1 MKMVIM
7 KYKTILLLS
16 FFVFLWPIL
25 LNAQPYER
33 SSEETHT
40 FKVFKPTSLEVYNK
54 YGNIHLFP
62 WDKDS
67 VKIRIELNV
76 KANKESKVDKIF
88 EYINFEFSNTKY
100 YIIARTKLK
109 QQGSF
114 WSEVSDLA
122 NTLFSG
128 NNKAQI
134 DYYIYMPK
142 DMPAKFENKFGNIY
156 STDHTGK
163 LEVSISNGD
172 YKANNIDGYLE
183 LDLSFGNASINSVET
198 GKMNVNYGEM
208 ELKNANDLT
217 LKSKS
222 STFYI
227 EDVKALSITSKRDK
241 FRIDN
246 VKSLTGETSF
256 SYIRLKDFSS
266 DMSLKTSYGELKLE
280 EVNSNFQIIDLTSNY
295 TDIVLTIPEQT
306 SFALDITHSGS
317 TGIIYEEKYESV
329 KTTVIDEKEDIK
341 KTSGIFG
348 DNPNPGRSIKIMTK
362 SGTITFKK
370 FIIK

>member
-1 MKMVIM
+1 MR
-7 KYKTILLLS
+7 YKAILFLS
-16 FFVFLWPIL
+16 VYVLLWPVL

-40 FKVFKPTSLEVYNK
+40 FKVFEPTSLEVYNK

-62 WDKDS
+62 WEKDS

-100 YIIARTKLK
+100 YIIARTELK

-134 DYYIYMPK
+134 DYYIYLPK

-156 STDHTGK
+156 STDHSGK
-163 LEVSISNGD
+163 FEVSISNGD
-172 YKANNIDGYLE
+172 FKANNIEGYLE
-183 LDLSFGNASINSVET
+183 LDLSFGSATINSIET
-198 GKMNVNYGEM
+198 GKLNINYGEV
-208 ELKNANDLT
+208 ELNKANDLT

-222 STFYI
+222 STFHI
-227 EDVKALSITSKRDK
+227 EEVETLSVISKRDK
-241 FRIDN
+241 FKIDN
-246 VKSLTGETSF
+246 IKSLSGETSF
-256 SYIRLKDFSS
+256 SYITLKDFTS
-266 DMSLKTSYGELKLE
+266 DLSMKTSYGEVKLE
-280 EVNSNFQIIDLTSNY
+280 DINPNFNIIDLTSNY
-295 TDIVLTIPEQT
+295 TDILLTIPEQA
-306 SFALDITHSGS
+306 SLSIDITHSGS
-317 TGIIYEEKYESV
+317 TGIIYEKQYEGI
-329 KTTVIDEKEDIK
+329 KTEVIDEKEDIK
-341 KTSGIFG
+341 KTSGIIG
-348 DNPNPGRSIKIMTK
+348 GSSNPERNIKIMTK
-362 SGTITFKK
+362 SGTVTFKK
-370 FIIK
+370 YISK